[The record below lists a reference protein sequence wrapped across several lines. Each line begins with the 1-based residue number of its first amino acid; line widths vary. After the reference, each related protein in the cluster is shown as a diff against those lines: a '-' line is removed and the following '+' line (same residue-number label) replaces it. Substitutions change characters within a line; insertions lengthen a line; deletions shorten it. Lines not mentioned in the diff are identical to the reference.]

1 MDPALTTA
9 TYDLQAR
16 LGEAASSGLL
26 GTVAADALGF
36 LAIPEGFWELQQA
49 WSAGQFNDF
58 PSIRLSSGA
67 SMAEARGAYVAQT
80 GSILINQEWLQVATP
95 SELLAVLAEEVGHH
109 LDARFNSVDTAG
121 DEGELFSRL
130 LLGQLPSTVE
140 RERMHQ
146 ENDAI
151 QVSLAHGQSG
161 WAEAADAL
169 DPVVRITGTAQ
180 ADALEGRN
188 NNDTLFGMAGG
199 DQLIGNL
206 GNDYLDGGT
215 GADTMVGGVGDDI
228 YIIDNSSDLALEL
241 ANEGKDTILST
252 VSITLPDY
260 IENLDLRTTGEATG
274 AGNDL
279 DNVIYGGFA
288 ASHLT
293 GGLGN
298 DSLYGRG
305 NNEDHLEGG
314 LGNDFLDGAQGIDLM
329 EGGLGDDTYV
339 VRDALDQII
348 ENDQSGNDW
357 VYATT
362 AYVLSENV
370 ENIQLFGGSDGLQAT
385 GNRQN
390 NSLIGDQW
398 SNRLFGA
405 AGNDYLNGAAGNDHM
420 EGGTGND
427 TYIVDSEAD
436 SVIELSGEGT
446 DWVVST
452 VNHALSDNVENLDLR
467 GSSNLSGSGN
477 GEDNIIKGN
486 LGNSTL
492 HGGAGND
499 SLYGRGTGSDSLYG
513 DEGNDFLDGGTG
525 GDTMAGGA
533 GNDTFVIDNI
543 GDQIIEATGGGS
555 DWVISDISYRLSAE
569 LEGLR
574 LRGATGT
581 EDLDGNGNDQ
591 NNTIYG
597 NAGRNTIN
605 GGGGGDIINGGA
617 GADTLFGGSGTDLF
631 VIANKEAD
639 GSVAIDHIEDF
650 QTGQDIL
657 YVSRSAL
664 NLDTSK
670 FGSGI
675 LRASDFKFVTAN
687 TDGGLEGSN
696 GLASTAAFVFDQSS
710 GILYHNSNGSELGVG
725 DNSAGIVD
733 LSNADLKASDIQLF

>member
-1 MDPALTTA
+1 MESALTTA
-9 TYDLQAR
+9 THDLQAR
-16 LGEAASSGLL
+16 LVETASSGLL
-26 GTVAADALGF
+26 GTVAADAFGF
-36 LAIPEGFWELQQA
+36 LAIPEGLWELQQA

-67 SMAEARGAYVAQT
+67 AMAEARGAYVAQT
-80 GSILINQEWLQVATP
+80 GSILINQEWLQGATP
-95 SELLAVLAEEVGHH
+95 SELLAVLAEELGHH
-109 LDARFNSVDTAG
+109 LDGRFNPVDTPG

-130 LLGQLPSTVE
+130 LLGQQPSLLE
-140 RERMHQ
+140 RERIRQ

-151 QVSLAHGQSG
+151 QVTLANGQSA
-161 WAEAADAL
+161 WAEAADPL
-169 DPVVRITGTAQ
+169 DPVVRTTGTAQ
-180 ADALEGRN
+180 ADALEGGN
-188 NNDTLFGMAGG
+188 NNDTLFGMAGA

-228 YIIDNSSDLALEL
+228 YIVDNRSDLALEL
-241 ANEGKDTILST
+241 PNEGKDTILST
-252 VSITLPDY
+252 VSIALPDY

-314 LGNDFLDGAQGIDLM
+314 LGNDFLDGSQGIDLM

-348 ENDQSGNDW
+348 ENVQAGNDW

-362 AYVLSENV
+362 SYVLSENV
-370 ENIQLFGGSDGLQAT
+370 ENIQLFGSSDGLQAT
-385 GNRQN
+385 GNHQN
-390 NSLIGDQW
+390 NTLIGDQW
-398 SNRLFGA
+398 SNRLSGG
-405 AGNDYLNGAAGNDHM
+405 AGNDYLNGAAGNDQM

-427 TYIVDSEAD
+427 TYVVDSEAD

-467 GSSNLSGSGN
+467 GSSNVIGSGN
-477 GEDNIIKGN
+477 GADNIIKGN

-492 HGGAGND
+492 HGAAGND
-499 SLYGRGTGSDSLYG
+499 SLYGRGSGRDTLFG
-513 DEGNDFLDGGTG
+513 DDGNDFLDGGLG
-525 GDTMAGGA
+525 ADAMAGGS
-533 GNDTFVIDNI
+533 GNDTFVVDNI
-543 GDQIIEATGGGS
+543 GDQVIEAANGGS
-555 DWVISDISYRLSAE
+555 DWVISDISYGLGAQ

-581 EDLDGNGNDQ
+581 EDLEANGNEQ

-597 NAGRNTIN
+597 NSGRNHIN

-617 GADTLFGGSGTDLF
+617 GSDTLFGGSGGDLF
-631 VIANKEAD
+631 VVASKEGD
-639 GSVAIDHIEDF
+639 GSIAMDHIGDF
-650 QTGQDIL
+650 QTGQDIIYL
-657 YVSRSAL
+657 SRSAL
-664 NLDTSK
+664 NLDTTK
-670 FGSGI
+670 FGAGI
-675 LRASDFKFVTAN
+675 LKARDLTFVNAN
-687 TDGGLEGSN
+687 TEGGLEGAN

-710 GILYHNSNGSELGVG
+710 GILYHNSNGVELGAG
-725 DNSAGIVD
+725 DNPSGILELASA
-733 LSNADLKASDIQLF
+733 NLKATDIQLF